1 MDLQN
6 VGSFLS
12 ELRRERNMTQEQLG
26 QRLGVTNKTVFRWE
40 NGNYLPPVEMLQQLS
55 EIYGI
60 SINELLSGQRLAEN
74 DYRLQ
79 AEENIKS
86 ALNCSSFT
94 LKERIA
100 FFKKKWKKEH
110 FGSLIAGLSACI
122 GLYMWGF
129 RYDGRQL
136 QMIATVLAFIFIIW
150 RYNAMMA
157 YVERRAFDPVENEE
171 TDIQRRQTKAMVHRR
186 LEITGLIFLAVTMWI
201 FADLTYNYFS
211 ALVPQLNDGLTVR
224 GIFAPLIFGMD
235 GINWT
240 IINYFRGFVGSL
252 FVMVFTGISNIILRC
267 WLLNRTME

>member
-26 QRLGVTNKTVFRWE
+26 QRLGVTNKTVSRWE

-100 FFKKKWKKEH
+100 FFKKK
-110 FGSLIAGLSACI
+110 
-122 GLYMWGF
+122 
-129 RYDGRQL
+129 
-136 QMIATVLAFIFIIW
+136 
-150 RYNAMMA
+150 
-157 YVERRAFDPVENEE
+157 
-171 TDIQRRQTKAMVHRR
+171 
-186 LEITGLIFLAVTMWI
+186 
-201 FADLTYNYFS
+201 
-211 ALVPQLNDGLTVR
+211 
-224 GIFAPLIFGMD
+224 
-235 GINWT
+235 
-240 IINYFRGFVGSL
+240 
-252 FVMVFTGISNIILRC
+252 
-267 WLLNRTME
+267 